1 MMRAILKEWS
11 RYSASVY
18 INWLMQSSHNYPA
31 FRAARGTA
39 VEEEEEWKKEA
50 GEEEE
55 DEEEEEKRR
64 GMATEMKDPLISFK
78 TDRKFPLKNSQC
90 EGKREREKKGA
101 SRWSGDEK
109 PGRESNLILRGGT

>member
-18 INWLMQSSHNYPA
+18 INWLMRSSHNYPA

-50 GEEEE
+50 EEEE
-55 DEEEEEKRR
+55 EEEEEKRKE
-64 GMATEMKDPLISFK
+64 EMKDLCVAFK
-78 TDRKFPLKNSQC
+78 TDRKFRLKNSQC
-90 EGKREREKKGA
+90 EVKREKKKELQGGA
-101 SRWSGDEK
+101 GTKNPAEK
-109 PGRESNLILRGGT
+109 VI